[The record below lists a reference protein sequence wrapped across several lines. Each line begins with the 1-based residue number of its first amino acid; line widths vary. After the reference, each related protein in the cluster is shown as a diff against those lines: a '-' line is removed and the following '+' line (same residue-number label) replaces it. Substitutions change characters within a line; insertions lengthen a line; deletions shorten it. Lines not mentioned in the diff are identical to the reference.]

1 MSTLTDKERAL
12 VKTIVRLNDKESIE
26 YELQDCMDDHVS
38 SDKVFTSLKL
48 LGLRLPDDILTVQYL
63 RYASENYENIKNND
77 FSQPITRMQM
87 TDFEYTANE
96 TQTVYIRYSI
106 KSYAFEDEINKTA
119 NAIESDFWDWDPDE
133 VDRDYGDSDTNYIEH
148 DSSDPYGDEYV
159 LK

>member
-38 SDKVFTSLKL
+38 SDKVFTALKL

-87 TDFEYTANE
+87 TDFEYTATE

-106 KSYAFEDEINKTA
+106 KSYAFEDEIKGA
-119 NAIESDFWDWDPDE
+119 ASG
-133 VDRDYGDSDTNYIEH
+133 DRYCPT
-148 DSSDPYGDEYV
+148 EYPPPWHAQTRAASP
-159 LK
+159 